1 MKNPSGAVEPPSE
14 KQPSAAA
21 SCGCS
26 AFQPFPSS
34 WFPALIQSRWLA
46 LFTHDRSGAVVDANP
61 AFCDLVGYSR
71 EEIAGL
77 SLGRLLFRPQLSEY
91 LQFVEKRHQD
101 PSSPGFLEISLR
113 RKDGNEV
120 WIEADCPV
128 VPENGTAQLTLV
140 AARDI
145 TSRKA
150 DDQRLREYTGK
161 YQALFENSEDII
173 AVMDR
178 DAGLIDINP
187 KFEEELGVPRAEL
200 SGKNLTSPEI
210 VTTESAD
217 RIRLNLKEVIDGKS
231 QAVFGINARHKSGR
245 RVPYEVNVMPLRG
258 EAGVTAVLASLRD
271 ISQRRDMEEALRNS
285 EETSRVLLNAAQN
298 AAFLIDVQGRI
309 LSVNPEAAQM
319 MGMPIEELVGNLIAP
334 CLPPDTAEFRR
345 QKNLEVIRTG
355 QPIYFEDEAGGKTFS
370 SSVHPICDDRGH
382 VIKLAIYSK
391 DMTAEKR
398 SEEERKKLTAQLQQA
413 QKMEAIGTLAGG
425 IAHDFNNLLMAIQG
439 NVSLVLFDM
448 EAAHPHHRILANI
461 ERLIRSGADLTSKLL
476 GYARRG
482 KYESRPLA
490 LNDLVRET
498 SDTFG
503 RMRKDITIYRDLAE
517 NLKSIIADKGQLE
530 QVLLNLFVNAADA
543 MPAGGKLILRT
554 RNLTHQEIPSKGYTI
569 KPGAY
574 VLLTVTDTGVGM
586 ERGVMARI
594 FDPFFTTKKIG
605 RGTGLGLAS
614 AYGIIKSHNGYIEV
628 ESEKE
633 KGSTFYVYLP
643 ATDQRTSVDSAP
655 SMKPAAGTGT
665 ILLVDDEQMV
675 LEVTAQMIQ
684 RLGYTVIRARNGREA
699 IERFRENPGAVSL
712 VILDMIMPEMGGG
725 EVFDQLKRIDPRVKV
740 LLASG
745 YSMQGQAR
753 EIMNRGCIGFI
764 QKPFTLQDLSI
775 RLLGIL
781 NPP

>member
-1 MKNPSGAVEPPSE
+1 MENPSGAGEPPSE

-21 SCGCS
+21 SCGSS

-34 WFPALIQSRWLA
+34 WFPTLIQSLWLA

-439 NVSLVLFDM
+439 NVSLILFDM

-569 KPGAY
+569 KHGAY